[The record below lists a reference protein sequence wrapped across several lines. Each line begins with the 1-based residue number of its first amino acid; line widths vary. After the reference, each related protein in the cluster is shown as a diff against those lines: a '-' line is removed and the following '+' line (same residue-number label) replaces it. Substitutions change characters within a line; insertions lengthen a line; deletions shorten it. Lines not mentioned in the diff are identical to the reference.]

1 MNLRYIRFFFLLAS
15 VVNTNFNDRFQIAIH
30 CDDMILITIPAIL
43 MVVTEHL
50 HFPIDNKI
58 GNIMTPVMLLIVYN
72 QYHQNGDNSN
82 FNILKV
88 LLS

>member
-1 MNLRYIRFFFLLAS
+1 M
-15 VVNTNFNDRFQIAIH
+15 VNTNFNDRFQIAIH
-30 CDDMILITIPAIL
+30 YDNMILITIPAIL